1 MENISISTD
10 KTKLELETIYNFLK
24 TSYWASERTKAEVKT
39 SIENSMCFGVY
50 ENDKQIGLARVVSDL
65 VVFAYVMDFFILDTH
80 QGNGIGQQL
89 MRKILTHPQLINVN
103 SWYLVTKDAQEMYR
117 KFGFEN
123 FNSPDK
129 TVMKANK
136 YDLTIQ

>member
-39 SIENSMCFGVY
+39 SIKNSMCFGVY

>member
-1 MENISISTD
+1 MENISISAD
-10 KTKLELETIYNFLK
+10 KTKLELEIIYNFLK
-24 TSYWASERTKAEVKT
+24 TRYWASERTKAEVKT

-50 ENDKQIGLARVVSDL
+50 DNDKQIGLARVVSDL

-80 QGNGIGQQL
+80 QANGIGQQL

-123 FNSPDK
+123 FNYPDK

-136 YDLTIQ
+136 SDLTIQ

>member
-39 SIENSMCFGVY
+39 SIKNSMCFGVY

-136 YDLTIQ
+136 PDLTI